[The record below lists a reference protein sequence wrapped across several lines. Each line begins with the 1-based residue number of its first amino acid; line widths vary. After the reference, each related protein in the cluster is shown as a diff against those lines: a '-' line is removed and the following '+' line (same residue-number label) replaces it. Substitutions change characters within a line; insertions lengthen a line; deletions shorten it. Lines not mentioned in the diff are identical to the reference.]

1 MLYANIVSTLITL
14 VSAQT
19 IKLLLTTGL
28 SLNGYSYEWIIS
40 TLGIIIGYIT
50 SEYYIPTIINKIE
63 SKFKKEHIELITD
76 MTSILIILLIHQLL
90 RTLLLSNITFNLSWI
105 HDTYIVVSII
115 MIYTVLIKPL
125 IPEQYEL
132 INNIL
137 RRTIIFT
144 TANTFSGIQVS
155 SRPIEYG
162 STITGVTVGE
172 LVNTQLSGGETVH
185 HSIALMS

>member
-1 MLYANIVSTLITL
+1 MLYANIVSILITL

-19 IKLLLTTGL
+19 IKLLLTTRL

-50 SEYYIPTIINKIE
+50 SEYYTPTIINKIE

-76 MTSILIILLIHQLL
+76 MSSILIILLIHQLL
-90 RTLLLSNITFNLSWI
+90 RTILLSNITFNLSWA

-144 TANTFSGIQVS
+144 TANTFSGIELS
-155 SRPIEYG
+155 SKPIEYG
-162 STITGVTVGE
+162 STITGVAVGE
-172 LVNTQLSGGETVH
+172 LVNTQLSVEGT
-185 HSIALMS
+185 ALMS